1 MKIKQLLEEA
11 SNWLIDHG
19 YTESTRY
26 VNYVR
31 FWNGLVKSIDK
42 NTEFSEDIL
51 ASYVTNKYGRDIMKE
66 NPSILPPK
74 EYHVHRAFKTLEE
87 FHSIGSISGTSM
99 MGASVRQ
106 ALPKYENS
114 VLESY
119 MLHVG
124 SLGYSIKSKRYAY
137 GTVHHYLLCC
147 PLSIISDSQVLGYF
161 HTTAGCSKQ
170 TTKSRLK
177 VLKRFLLYCF
187 EQGFMDVNYS
197 VLFPS
202 AKKRRY
208 TEIPSVYTPDEISL
222 LLHYIKNNNQNRKRN
237 YAIAL
242 LSAVYGFRSGDLV
255 EMLLSD
261 LDWDNGIIRI
271 VQSKTGN
278 ELKHHLIPQAGN
290 AISGYLLEER
300 PDSINPHIFLKQDG
314 SGLSST
320 SVSSMIFNAFL
331 RTGIVING
339 RKHGSHSL
347 RHSLASNMLASGSSM
362 LEISK
367 TLGHASVDTTRIYA
381 KVDII
386 HLRLCGLEVPTNG
399 K

>member
-1 MKIKQLLEEA
+1 MRINQLSKEA
-11 SNWLIDHG
+11 SDWLKDHG
-19 YTESTRY
+19 YTESTNYIRY
-26 VNYVR
+26 VRV
-31 FWNGLVKSIDK
+31 WNGLVKSTDK
-42 NTEFSEDIL
+42 NTDFLEDIS
-51 ASYVTNKYGRDIMKE
+51 ASYVTNKYGRNIMVE
-66 NPSILPPK
+66 NPSLLPPK
-74 EYHVHRAFKTLEE
+74 EYRIYRAFKALEE

-99 MGASVRQ
+99 TGASVRQ
-106 ALPKYENS
+106 ALPEYENS

-119 MLHVG
+119 MLHIG
-124 SLGYSIKSKRYAY
+124 NLGYSIKSKRYAY

-161 HTTAGCSKQ
+161 NTMAGCSKQ
-170 TTKSRLK
+170 TIKSKLK
-177 VLKRFLLYCF
+177 VLKRFLVYCF
-187 EQGFMDVNYS
+187 EQRFLDVDYS

-222 LLHYIKNNNQNRKRN
+222 LLDYLRNNNQNRKRN

-242 LSAVYGFRSGDLV
+242 LTAVYGFRSGDLV
-255 EMLLSD
+255 DMLLSD
-261 LDWDNGIIRI
+261 IDWNNGIISI

-278 ELKHHLIPQAGN
+278 SLEPHLLPQTGN
-290 AISGYLLEER
+290 AIADYLLEER
-300 PDSINPHIFLKQDG
+300 PDSTDPHIFLKQAG
-314 SGLSST
+314 NGLSST

-331 RTGIVING
+331 RSGIVVNG
-339 RKHGSHSL
+339 RKHGCHSL
-347 RHSLASNMLASGSSM
+347 RHSLASNMLASDSSM
-362 LEISK
+362 LIISK

-386 HLRLCGLEVPTNG
+386 HLRLCGLEVPTNE

>member
-1 MKIKQLLEEA
+1 MEIKQLSKKA
-11 SNWLIDHG
+11 AIWLKDHG
-19 YTESTRY
+19 YTESTSY

-31 FWNGLVKSIDK
+31 FWNGLVKSTDK
-42 NTEFSEDIL
+42 NTEFSKFIS
-51 ASYVTNKYGRDIMKE
+51 ATYVTNKYGRGIMEE
-66 NPSILPPK
+66 NPSLLPPK
-74 EYHVHRAFKTLEE
+74 EYRVYRAFQALET
-87 FHSIGSISGTSM
+87 FHSVGSISGTSM
-99 MGASVRQ
+99 VGASVRQ
-106 ALPKYENS
+106 ALPEYENS
-114 VLESY
+114 ILESY
-119 MLHVG
+119 LLHIG
-124 SLGYSIKSKRYAY
+124 NLGYSIKSKRYAY
-137 GTVHHYLLCC
+137 ATVHHYLLSC
-147 PLSIISDSQVLGYF
+147 PLFIISDSQVLGYF
-161 HTTAGCSKQ
+161 NATAGCSKQ

-187 EQGFMDVNYS
+187 EQGFVDANYS

-202 AKKRRY
+202 SKRRRY

-222 LLHYIKNNNQNRKRN
+222 LLNYLKNRNQNRKRN

-242 LSAVYGFRSGDLV
+242 LAAVYGFRSGDLV

-261 LDWDNGIIRI
+261 IDWDNGMIRI
-271 VQSKTGN
+271 IQSKTGK
-278 ELKHHLIPQAGN
+278 ELKHHLMPQTGN
-290 AISGYLLEER
+290 ALTSYLLEER
-300 PDSINPHIFLKQDG
+300 PDSIDSRIFLKQDG
-314 SGLSST
+314 GRLNST
-320 SVSSMIFNAFL
+320 SVSAMIFNAFL
-331 RTGIVING
+331 RTGIVIND

-347 RHSLASNMLASGSSM
+347 RHSLASNMLASDSGM